1 MVLFLA
7 KQIITLYHAAQ
18 KSITKDQHALAEI
31 DRSMS
36 FRGDQ
41 YISFSLPANTADSD
55 IRNAVSRI
63 MSA

>member
-1 MVLFLA
+1 MNNKEIELSFIVEGSMV
-7 KQIITLYHAAQ
+7 HC
-18 KSITKDQHALAEI
+18 LAEV

-41 YISFSLPANTADSD
+41 YISFSLPANAADSD